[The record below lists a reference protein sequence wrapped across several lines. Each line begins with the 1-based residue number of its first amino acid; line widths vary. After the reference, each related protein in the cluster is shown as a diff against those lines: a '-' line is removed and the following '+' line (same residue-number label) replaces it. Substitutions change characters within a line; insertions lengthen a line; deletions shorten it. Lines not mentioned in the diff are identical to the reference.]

1 MDDASHESSELR
13 TNVEPNLS
21 STEIVQLTYCLFDLM
36 LDQKFSEYKCGFDEE
51 ITTTFQFKELKSKT
65 KVANSFQLKGNK
77 VQFEFN
83 SGLLQLVNMACSVLL
98 EGNLVAVI
106 NKQLEKPKGAVEQ
119 TKQGHL
125 FGDKNPAGW
134 IAVEEYDSEK
144 LADDSEDEKKLRS
157 TEWRALSKLC
167 G

>member
-1 MDDASHESSELR
+1 M
-13 TNVEPNLS
+13 
-21 STEIVQLTYCLFDLM
+21 
-36 LDQKFSEYKCGFDEE
+36 
-51 ITTTFQFKELKSKT
+51 
-65 KVANSFQLKGNK
+65 ANSFQLKGNK

-106 NKQLEKPKGAVEQ
+106 NNYLEKPKGAVEQ

-125 FGDKNPAGW
+125 FGDKSPASW

-144 LADDSEDEKKLRS
+144 VAVDSEDEKKLRS
-157 TEWRALSKLC
+157 TERRALSKLC

>member
-1 MDDASHESSELR
+1 MDDASRESSELR
-13 TNVEPNLS
+13 TNVEPYLS
-21 STEIVQLTYCLFDLM
+21 STEIFQLTYCLFDLM
-36 LDQKFSEYKCGFDEE
+36 LDQKFSEYKCRFDDE
-51 ITTTFQFKELKSKT
+51 ITTSFQFKELKSKT

-77 VQFEFN
+77 VLFEFN
-83 SGLLQLVNMACSVLL
+83 SSLLQLVNMACSVLL

-106 NKQLEKPKGAVEQ
+106 NKQLEKPKGAVEK

-125 FGDKNPAGW
+125 FGDKSPAGW
-134 IAVEEYDSEK
+134 IAVEEYESEK

-157 TEWRALSKLC
+157 TELSALSKLC

>member
-1 MDDASHESSELR
+1 
-13 TNVEPNLS
+13 
-21 STEIVQLTYCLFDLM
+21 M

-134 IAVEEYDSEK
+134 IAVEEYD
-144 LADDSEDEKKLRS
+144 
-157 TEWRALSKLC
+157 
-167 G
+167 

>member
-1 MDDASHESSELR
+1 MASLLATLFVMDDASHESSELR

-21 STEIVQLTYCLFDLM
+21 STEIVQLNYCLFDLM
-36 LDQKFSEYKCGFDEE
+36 LDQKFSEYKCGFHEE

-83 SGLLQLVNMACSVLL
+83 SGLSELVNVACSVLL

-119 TKQGHL
+119 TKQRH
-125 FGDKNPAGW
+125 FWGDKSPAGW
-134 IAVEEYDSEK
+134 IAVEEYD
-144 LADDSEDEKKLRS
+144 
-157 TEWRALSKLC
+157 
-167 G
+167 